1 MDIAL
6 WIVTALLALLMLMAG
21 GMKLAKSKTE
31 LAENE
36 RMAWTEDFSQG
47 AIRGIGALELAA
59 AIGLILPG
67 ITGIAPALVP
77 AAAIGVVLLQ
87 AGAAIVHIRRGEGQ
101 AVIGNVAIIAMA
113 LFIAWGRLG
122 DYAL

>member
-1 MDIAL
+1 MDTAL

-21 GMKLAKSKTE
+21 GMKLAKSKAE
-31 LAENE
+31 LGENKQ
-36 RMAWTEDFSQG
+36 MAWTEDFSQG

-67 ITGIAPALVP
+67 ITGIAPGLVP
-77 AAAIGVVLLQ
+77 AAAIGVMLLQ
-87 AGAAIVHIRRGEGQ
+87 TGAAIVHIRRNEGQ
-101 AVIGNVAIIAMA
+101 AVIGNVVIAAMA

-122 DYAL
+122 D

>member
-1 MDIAL
+1 MGIAL

-21 GMKLAKSKTE
+21 GMKLAKSKAE

-36 RMAWTEDFSQG
+36 RMAWTDDFSQT

-67 ITGIAPALVP
+67 VTGIAPWLVP
-77 AAAIGVVLLQ
+77 AAAIGVILLQ
-87 AGAAIVHIRRGEGQ
+87 VGAAIVHIRRGEGQ
-101 AVIGNVAIIAMA
+101 AIVGNVVIAAMA

>member
-101 AVIGNVAIIAMA
+101 AVIGNIVIVAMA